1 MSRLSGFQLD
11 RAKLDSHM
19 LELAFRFCCDLWRPA
34 KVTGFELNDGN
45 GQTVNAVVDG
55 EERSAAGFIDPLYSP
70 GLDFCSYTSYY
81 VADLLARGL
90 KAEDVTERLN
100 HYKQHCPVTNRSW
113 FKSLYKDKYY

>member
-19 LELAFRFCCDLWRPA
+19 LELAFRFCCDLWRHA

-55 EERSAAGFIDPLYSP
+55 EERTAACRWIIDATGRAAMFARKLGYFARIPSTALTRC
-70 GLDFCSYTSYY
+70 GR
-81 VADLLARGL
+81 ALAASKNGT
-90 KAEDVTERLN
+90 A
-100 HYKQHCPVTNRSW
+100 TNGANV
-113 FKSLYKDKYY
+113 